1 MKQLLKNAKI
11 VLPDGVEDGYLL
23 IDDGLIAS
31 VTHEMPA
38 ENIDRIID
46 LEGRYVSPGFVEI
59 HTHGAGGAD
68 FMDGTVDAY
77 LTACR
82 THLQHGTTTIYP
94 TLLAASNEELQ
105 QSMDCFWKAK
115 PLLESMGVT
124 APGLHLEG
132 PYLNREQKGA
142 INDLYIRDP
151 DAKEYEMFLEQYGDL
166 IARWTIAPELNG
178 ALKLGK
184 TLSQNKI
191 VASIGH
197 SNAVYSQ
204 VADAVAHGFTHVTHL
219 YSAMSTIIRRHGF
232 RYSGVLESSFCLK
245 GLSVEI
251 IADGCHLPAELL
263 RMVYELIGPDRV
275 ALICDSMR
283 CAGQNVKSSYLGSLE
298 SGVPEDL
305 ILSHRMDK
313 LFMHESIHFDL
324 MHGIYSPRVSGTEMV
339 YLMAHDETLRHW
351 AQNALNRN
359 GFLCLPAGENIN
371 FEDAGKGKYTL
382 LDVQAPDKLWLTSNG
397 TCICYPSFEKLL
409 FFFHHIYPKQI

>member
-105 QSMDCFWKAK
+105 QSMDCFRKAK

-151 DAKEYEMFLEQYGDL
+151 DAKEYEVLLEQYGDL

-204 VADAVAHGFTHVTHL
+204 MADAVAHGFTHVTHL
-219 YSAMSTIIRRHGF
+219 YSAMSTITRRHGF

-245 GLSVEI
+245 ELSVEI

-275 ALICDSMR
+275 ALTCDSMR

-298 SGVPEDL
+298 SGVPVLIEDGVAKL
-305 ILSHRMDK
+305 TDRSAFAGSVATDDRLVRTMVQEAEVPLHQAIKMMTLTPARIMGITDRKGSIECKKDADLVFLDEHLQITGIMSDGKVLTLS
-313 LFMHESIHFDL
+313 ETGG
-324 MHGIYSPRVSGTEMV
+324 GI
-339 YLMAHDETLRHW
+339 
-351 AQNALNRN
+351 
-359 GFLCLPAGENIN
+359 
-371 FEDAGKGKYTL
+371 
-382 LDVQAPDKLWLTSNG
+382 
-397 TCICYPSFEKLL
+397 
-409 FFFHHIYPKQI
+409 

>member
-298 SGVPEDL
+298 SGVPVLIEDGVA
-305 ILSHRMDK
+305 K
-313 LFMHESIHFDL
+313 LTDRSAFAGSVATDDRLVRTMVQEAEVPLHQAIKMMTLTPARIMGIADRKGSIECKKDADL
-324 MHGIYSPRVSGTEMV
+324 VFLDEHLQITGIMSDG
-339 YLMAHDETLRHW
+339 
-351 AQNALNRN
+351 
-359 GFLCLPAGENIN
+359 
-371 FEDAGKGKYTL
+371 
-382 LDVQAPDKLWLTSNG
+382 
-397 TCICYPSFEKLL
+397 KLL
-409 FFFHHIYPKQI
+409 TLSETGGGI